1 MRDIPIG
8 VWERN
13 DESRRKGEEERGG
26 RGVEGGGGDEDGLHL
41 YEVS

>member
-13 DESRRKGEEERGG
+13 DESRRTGEEGET
-26 RGVEGGGGDEDGLHL
+26 EGEDEGEKDEDGLHL